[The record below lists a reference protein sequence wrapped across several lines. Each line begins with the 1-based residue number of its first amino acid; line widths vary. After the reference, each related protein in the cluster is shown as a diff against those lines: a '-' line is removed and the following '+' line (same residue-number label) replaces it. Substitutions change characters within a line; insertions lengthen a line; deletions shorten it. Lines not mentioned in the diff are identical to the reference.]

1 MRLEQITSWFIT
13 IFENNI
19 AKSGKDFGQGF
30 FAIKIA
36 DILPGSYI
44 SFSGYRYFKILIF
57 VCKDPFSCLVLA
69 GKILLEVLKLHL
81 VNNSVNVVKLIVY
94 LT

>member
-1 MRLEQITSWFIT
+1 MRLEQITSWFIR

-19 AKSGKDFGQGF
+19 AKSAKDFGQGF
-30 FAIKIA
+30 FAIQIA
-36 DILPGSYI
+36 DILPGSYTF
-44 SFSGYRYFKILIF
+44 FSGFKILIF

-81 VNNSVNVVKLIVY
+81 VNNSVNVVKLIAY